1 MTDGL
6 AAIGDCSDRLRSSK
20 DLLTS
25 SGSTAGLV
33 ERTSAEPNTLRNV
46 TSESVDNSCIIASV
60 VGHWVSGITPKAP
73 KALAASRSL
82 RSKLNLTMA
91 VAEVSDDRVLLAN
104 PDNETE
110 LVLDPVA

>member
-1 MTDGL
+1 M
-6 AAIGDCSDRLRSSK
+6 
-20 DLLTS
+20 
-25 SGSTAGLV
+25 
-33 ERTSAEPNTLRNV
+33 
-46 TSESVDNSCIIASV
+46 TSESVDNSCIVASV
-60 VGHWVSGITPKAP
+60 LGHWVLGTTPRAP